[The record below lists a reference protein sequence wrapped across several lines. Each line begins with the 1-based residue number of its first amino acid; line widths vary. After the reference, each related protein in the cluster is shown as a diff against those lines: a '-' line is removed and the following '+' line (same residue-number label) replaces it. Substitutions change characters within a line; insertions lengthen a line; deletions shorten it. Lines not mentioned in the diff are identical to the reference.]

1 MFCKNC
7 SKDMSA
13 NALHCPNCG
22 EPTKSE
28 VLAKEV
34 KPWSMVKLGV
44 ILSLTCVFPFVGF
57 IFGGIALIK
66 EPTRAQ
72 GGVAI
77 VVAILAMVGWLGVNS
92 GGSSNLY

>member
-44 ILSLTCVFPFVGF
+44 ILSLTCVFPFVGYSSNQRAYTCSGW
-57 IFGGIALIK
+57 GGYCSGHIGH
-66 EPTRAQ
+66 
-72 GGVAI
+72 GGVA
-77 VVAILAMVGWLGVNS
+77 
-92 GGSSNLY
+92 GS